1 MTLNPRGIAGGQK
14 AAALAISTG
23 RPIRP
28 KGACE
33 IANGF
38 SSADPAIAKP
48 SVSVAQGSTA
58 FTRVFLGPSF
68 GDKLCVIASN
78 HSARS
83 CFGKNAGKAN
93 ADGYRSRVLA
103 SGISAAG
110 ANRV

>member
-1 MTLNPRGIAGGQK
+1 
-14 AAALAISTG
+14 LATSTG

-28 KGACE
+28 KGVCA

-38 SSADPAIAKP
+38 SSADPAIVKP

-58 FTRVFLGPSF
+58 FTRVFLGPSSAA
-68 GDKLCVIASN
+68 KLYAIASN
-78 HSARS
+78 YSASS

-93 ADGYRSRVLA
+93 ADGHRSGVFA

-110 ANRV
+110 ANRVWCCA